1 MNDPKDVYLPA
12 VIGATTPAL
21 ATLTETLGVSR
32 EILASDDEIASAWGS
47 LPGVLKKVPLELRR
61 EGLARM
67 CVAVAVGL
75 FDSAINYVW
84 NCAVI
89 ELRDKIRRFGLN
101 VVQQVV
107 ADSDFDEKKLLDLKD
122 AELLALCLKLNLVT
136 EDGYFFLDQ
145 CRDIRNNFSAAHPAV
160 GQVDD
165 HEFLAFANRCAKYAL
180 GNEINPVGVDISAFV
195 TAVKA
200 GKFSKEQENTWSQ
213 RLADTHEAQRELL
226 FGTLH
231 GLYCDPGSS
240 EELRLNA
247 VGISKRFVGTFT
259 PSTKS
264 DLIDRHKASQLYFG
278 RLGLLDLLG
287 GTERHSLIS
296 STCKKLFSVHQGWD
310 NFHNEPP
317 FAERLAQISTQG
329 GVPDTAK
336 NEFVETVVTCGVGN
350 PHGTSNAAWLYYRRM
365 IKNFSPA
372 EVAILLEIPGSNT
385 IVGKRIATH
394 QRCRDKFKEI
404 IDLLNSDSVPTRS
417 RKVYG
422 EWK

>member
-1 MNDPKDVYLPA
+1 
-12 VIGATTPAL
+12 
-21 ATLTETLGVSR
+21 
-32 EILASDDEIASAWGS
+32 
-47 LPGVLKKVPLELRR
+47 
-61 EGLARM
+61 M
-67 CVAVAVGL
+67 CVAVAAGL
-75 FDSAINYVW
+75 FDSAINYAW
-84 NCAVI
+84 NCAII

-122 AELLALCLKLNLVT
+122 AELLVLCLKLNLVT

-165 HEFLAFANRCAKYAL
+165 HEFLAFTNRCAKYAL

-195 TAVKA
+195 TALKA
-200 GKFSKEQENTWSQ
+200 GKFSKEQEGTWSQ

-247 VGISKRFVGTFT
+247 VGISKKFVDTFT

-264 DLIDRHKASQLYFG
+264 DLIDRHQEYVAKGDDDRHKASQLYFE
-278 RLGLLDLLG
+278 RLGLLGFLG
-287 GTERHSLIS
+287 ESERHSLIS
-296 STCKKLFSVHQGWD
+296 NTCKKLFSVHQGWD
-310 NFHNEPP
+310 NFHNEPA
-317 FAERLAQISTQG
+317 FAERLTQISMQG

-336 NEFVETVVTCGVGN
+336 NEFVLTVVTCGVGN
-350 PHGTSNAAWLYYRRM
+350 PYGTSDAAWSCYRHM
-365 IKNFSPA
+365 IQNFSPA
-372 EVAILLEIPGSNT
+372 EVAILLGIPGSST
-385 IVGKRIATH
+385 VVGRRISTHKR
-394 QRCRDKFKEI
+394 CSEKFKEI
-404 IDLLNSDSVPTRS
+404 VGLLNSDSVPTKS
-417 RKVYG
+417 KKAYD